1 MRDEKSADTEVP
13 GRAGLITDQVSPR
26 LSEPTPAA
34 SSAHS
39 SLIPH
44 PSSLTIIPHPSSLR
58 SSLRSPLSLWLDRA
72 IIFWLFV
79 LALAAPHSIAAT
91 QIAWVCGLLL
101 WVVRLAVR
109 PRRRLYR
116 TPVDYALLGFFILT
130 FVSSLASYDPEIS
143 IGKLRAAS
151 LFTIVY
157 LVAENVFS
165 RRVVRLLALTLVAS
179 CMINVVYTLGERV
192 VGRGVKVEGVR
203 AESPLV
209 AAGIRDGDTLLEVD
223 GRRLHRP
230 EELVAA
236 LEAGDAASA
245 GAPAHVRIYRFE
257 WMPVFD
263 VPRGQLLDGAT
274 PEARLGIESWSRGR
288 DWRASGFYGHY
299 TTYAEALQLI
309 ASLAFGLFIA
319 LRDKRS
325 WSGALLMMAVVG
337 LGAALLLT
345 VTRASWL
352 SFLLSA
358 FVIVSLGASRRTV
371 LILLACALPLAF
383 AGLFVLQQKR
393 NVGFFDQRDDSIRWR
408 ETVQREGFRLLVS
421 RPRHLLV
428 GVGMDSIKRYWRQWG
443 LFDNGRL
450 PIGHMHSTPLQLA
463 LERGVPA
470 LLMWLALLVV
480 YARMLWRLV
489 RSRSLEGWIERGIVL
504 GALGG
509 LVGFFSSGM
518 VHYNLGD
525 SEVAMIFYLIMGL
538 SLLVERESRKELSA
552 ESRISNEYQE
562 MGA

>member
-1 MRDEKSADTEVP
+1 V
-13 GRAGLITDQVSPR
+13 
-26 LSEPTPAA
+26 
-34 SSAHS
+34 
-39 SLIPH
+39 
-44 PSSLTIIPHPSSLR
+44 
-58 SSLRSPLSLWLDRA
+58 
-72 IIFWLFV
+72 FV

-101 WVVRLAVR
+101 WAGRSMVR
-109 PRRRLYR
+109 PRRQWFR
-116 TPVDYALLGFFILT
+116 TPLDYALLGFFILT
-130 FVSSLASYDPEIS
+130 VISSLTSYDPEIS

-165 RRVVRLLALTLVAS
+165 RRVLRLLALTLIAS

-192 VGRGVKVEGVR
+192 VGRGVKVQGLKT
-203 AESPLV
+203 ESPLY

-223 GRRLHRP
+223 GRKLRGGP

-236 LEAGDAASA
+236 LAASDA
-245 GAPAHVRIYRFE
+245 THGGAARVRLYRFE
-257 WMPVFD
+257 WMPTFD

-274 PEARLGIESWSRGR
+274 ALERLGMGGWTRGR
-288 DWRASGFYGHY
+288 DWRASGFFGHY

-309 ASLAFGLFIA
+309 ASLALGLFII
-319 LRDKRS
+319 LPDKRS
-325 WSGALLMMAVVG
+325 WSGALLLIALAG
-337 LGAALLLT
+337 LGLALLLT

-352 SFLLSA
+352 AFLLSA
-358 FVIVSLGASRRTV
+358 FVIVAVGAGSRRTV
-371 LILLACALPLAF
+371 LILAACALPLVF

-393 NVGFFDQRDDSIRWR
+393 NVGFFDPKDDSIRWR
-408 ETVQREGFRLLVS
+408 ETVQREGFQLLVS

-450 PIGHMHSTPLQLA
+450 PIGHMHSTFLQLA
-463 LERGVPA
+463 LERGIPA
-470 LLMWLALLVV
+470 LLMWLALVFM

-489 RSRSLEGWIERGIVL
+489 RSRSVEGWIERGIAL

-509 LVGFFSSGM
+509 LVGFLASGL

-525 SEVAMIFYLIMGL
+525 SEVAMIFYLIMGI
-538 SLLVERESRKELSA
+538 SLVVEREARKERALQASA
-552 ESRISNEYQE
+552 DR
-562 MGA
+562 AAAT